1 MADIEVS
8 LGEDAELELETVD
21 VGTTEGGEVL
31 AFTITG
37 VIRGLESDLL
47 EKFVGKSVVPTEI
60 QFRIEGE

>member
-8 LGEDAELELETVD
+8 LGEDTELELETVD
-21 VGTTEGGEVL
+21 VGTAADGEVL

-37 VIRGLESDLL
+37 VIRGLESDRL

-60 QFRIEGE
+60 HFRIEGE